1 MDYERQD
8 SHKVQLQE
16 LYLQQTTQ
24 ANKKGTKQWTKWTTQ
39 WMNNK
44 KLLKTII
51 GDFMQ
56 TIVNMIKSGTNR
68 R

>member
-16 LYLQQTTQ
+16 LYLLQTTQ
-24 ANKKGTKQWTKWTTQ
+24 ANKKGTKQWTKRTTQ

-56 TIVNMIKSGTNR
+56 TIVNMIKSGTN
-68 R
+68 

>member
-16 LYLQQTTQ
+16 LYLLQTTQ
-24 ANKKGTKQWTKWTTQ
+24 ANKKETKQWTKRTTQ

-56 TIVNMIKSGTNR
+56 TIVNMIKSGTN
-68 R
+68 

>member
-16 LYLQQTTQ
+16 LYLLQTTQ

-56 TIVNMIKSGTNR
+56 TIVNMIKSGTN
-68 R
+68 